1 MDLSVWVFFAMAI
14 LVASVSPG
22 PNVLIVVMN
31 SARFGRYGA
40 VWTILGNLTCL
51 FFIAALASV
60 GVGAALATAP
70 VAYLIMK
77 IAGGVYLAWVGIKLI
92 KTSFGQ
98 MASAG
103 VIETTVV
110 GERPSRKELFLQAFV
125 ISASNPKSILF
136 LTAVFPQF
144 LNVEAAIVPQFAVMF
159 ATIIGLVSFIH
170 GVYAF
175 AAVSLRERPLGQRV
189 RRWLARVTGATFIGL
204 GAGVAF
210 AK

>member
-1 MDLSVWVFFAMAI
+1 M
-14 LVASVSPG
+14 
-22 PNVLIVVMN
+22 
-31 SARFGRYGA
+31 
-40 VWTILGNLTCL
+40 
-51 FFIAALASV
+51 
-60 GVGAALATAP
+60 
-70 VAYLIMK
+70 
-77 IAGGVYLAWVGIKLI
+77 
-92 KTSFGQ
+92 
-98 MASAG
+98 
-103 VIETTVV
+103 V
-110 GERPSRKELFLQAFV
+110 GESASRKELFLQAFV

-144 LNVEAAIVPQFAVMF
+144 LNVEAAIVPQFAIMF